1 MVVAFFL
8 LFFYPFRCLFVFSPG
23 VLHVWKSWSPGYLRK
38 KEKYVTKKTEK
49 NTKKRQPHVNVY
61 WICFFFC
68 CFLHFLS
75 KPSFSFCGF
84 VCFCISSNG
93 GFAIFHTSFR
103 FFCILKSRLKAPHKL
118 SWPKARLQIAAQA
131 MPHQDGARPFLRL
144 TVSRTEL

>member
-8 LFFYPFRCLFVFSPG
+8 LLFYPFRCLFVFFPRCFTCLKIL
-23 VLHVWKSWSPGYLRK
+23 VTRLPAKEREIRNEK
-38 KEKYVTKKTEK
+38 KEK

-93 GFAIFHTSFR
+93 GFAIFHTSFP

-118 SWPKARLQIAAQA
+118 SGPKARLQIAAQA